1 MESDK
6 NNLNQEGVFNMTTK
20 VQKWGNSLAVRI
32 PSNIAEKIA
41 IQQGSEIELS
51 VENHVLILKPK
62 KKKPSLDD
70 LLAQVAI
77 ENRHTEID
85 FGYVEGN
92 ERL

>member
-6 NNLNQEGVFNMTTK
+6 NNLNQKGVFNMTTK

-51 VENHVLILKPK
+51 VENQVLILKPK

-70 LLAQVAI
+70 LLAKVTI